1 MTPLSRRTSPSRT
14 SNDAQPVRMVASA
27 ARVPHELPNTAEA
40 NTAGLPANRYRPT
53 GRPQFGTAMVDMKHV
68 R

>member
-27 ARVPHELPNTAEA
+27 ARVPHEPPNTAEA
-40 NTAGLPANRYRPT
+40 NTAGLPATATGPPGARSSERPWST
-53 GRPQFGTAMVDMKHV
+53 
-68 R
+68 